1 MQPLHVVC
9 PVDFSECSSRALAH
23 AAAVAAWYGA
33 TLSLVHVWTP
43 TAMLR
48 PGDLPV
54 AILVPEERVEM
65 NQQLAA
71 LAAPY
76 QAKGL
81 VVTPMLREG
90 SAVGEILEA
99 IREERGD
106 LLVLGTHGRGG
117 FERLLLGSVTERLLH
132 KSPCPVLTVPPLA
145 GPAEAKVAYKKIVC
159 ALEQTVNPGPGFAA
173 ALSLAREN
181 DSALIL
187 VHVVEPIQNP
197 PGLSTFDVSAYQS
210 GLNQEWKR
218 SLHELVVATAKEWDR
233 VTEHVPVGKPSTEI
247 LRIAEESGADLIVM
261 GVQSRGAL
269 DLTLF
274 GSTSQHVV
282 RRARC
287 PVLTVRAT

>member
-9 PVDFSECSSRALAH
+9 PLDFSECSSRALAH
-23 AAAVAAWYGA
+23 AAAIAAWYKA
-33 TLSLVHVWTP
+33 QLSLVHVWTP
-43 TAMLR
+43 TAMVR

-65 NQQLAA
+65 NRRLAE

-81 VVTPMLREG
+81 AVTAMLREG
-90 SAVGEILEA
+90 SAVSEILEA
-99 IREERGD
+99 VHEARGD

-117 FERLLLGSVTERLLH
+117 FERFLLGSVTERLLH
-132 KSPCPVLTVPPLA
+132 KAPCPVLTVPPLS
-145 GPAEAKVAYKKIVC
+145 GPADAKVAYKKILC
-159 ALEQTVNPGPGFAA
+159 ALDQTVNPGPGFAA

-181 DSALIL
+181 DSQLIL
-187 VHVVEPIQNP
+187 VHVVEPIQSP

-210 GLNQEWKR
+210 ELNQEWQR
-218 SLHELVVATAKEWDR
+218 TLHELVVATAKDWDR

-247 LRIAEESGADLIVM
+247 LRLADEEGADLIAM
-261 GVQSRGAL
+261 GVQARGAL

-287 PVLTVRAT
+287 PVLTVRGS